1 MESNALRNG
10 LLSFIIPGLG
20 QAINGDKQKGIV
32 MFIILIMLNIIIYF
46 FINNRFGHLIS
57 IIYSLYAAHDA
68 YKSY

>member
-32 MFIILIMLNIIIYF
+32 MFIILILLNIIIYF
-46 FINNRFGHLIS
+46 FINNRFG
-57 IIYSLYAAHDA
+57 LYAAHDA

>member
-32 MFIILIMLNIIIYF
+32 MFIILILLNIIIYF
-46 FINNRFGHLIS
+46 FINNRFGHHHQIS
-57 IIYSLYAAHDA
+57 NY
-68 YKSY
+68 